1 MPDLCVAALARNGRE
16 LVGVSRARNGA
27 AIVPALAGP
36 IVGSMEPATLSARS
50 NAIRT
55 RRRLVARAANNQL
68 GRRVWSW
75 WSHHRTEV
83 YLLSY
88 PKCGRTWLRLLI
100 GKALVD
106 DLGLADANPMELSSL
121 HRFSPLIPRIRVTH
135 DDNPQLKRP
144 DEIERDKRRY
154 AGKTVIFLIR
164 NPRDVVISY
173 YFQCS
178 RRRDRF
184 SGTPSE
190 FLRHPVGSLDTILAF
205 YNVWAENLTAAGRF
219 VLVRYED
226 LHLEPAGQLEH
237 VLSCLGRTPPR
248 PAVERAVE
256 FASFDNMRALERT
269 NALQSARL
277 HAADSGD
284 PESFKTRKGKV
295 GGYRDYLSAEDLEY
309 MDRRIAARLSPFYGN
324 YIAG

>member
-1 MPDLCVAALARNGRE
+1 
-16 LVGVSRARNGA
+16 
-27 AIVPALAGP
+27 
-36 IVGSMEPATLSARS
+36 MEPTTLSAS
-50 NAIRT
+50 PNAVRT
-55 RRRLVARAANNQL
+55 RSGLVARATNNQL

-75 WSHHRTEV
+75 WSHRRTEV

-106 DLGLADANPMELSSL
+106 DLAVADANPMELSNL

-135 DDNPQLKRP
+135 DDNPQLKRA

-154 AGKTVIFLIR
+154 AGKTVIFLVR

-173 YFQCS
+173 YFQAS

-190 FLRHPVGSLDTILAF
+190 FLRHPVGSLATILAY
-205 YNVWAENLTAAGRF
+205 YNAWAENLAAPGRL

-226 LHLEPAGQLEH
+226 LHLDPAGQLEH
-237 VLSCLGRTPPR
+237 VLGCLGRTPPR
-248 PAVERAVE
+248 TAVERAVA

-269 NALQSARL
+269 NALKSARL
-277 HAADSGD
+277 KAADSGD

-295 GGYRDYLSAEDLEY
+295 GGYRDYLSADDLEY
-309 MDRRIAARLSPFYGN
+309 LDQRIAAELSPFYGN
-324 YIAG
+324 YVTG